1 MTCVEENSIFNPIEF
16 SQYEE
21 LVREMEAEGLED
33 VESKGIYEKADE
45 NFMKII
51 RAFLSEFEDYTIVFM

>member
-1 MTCVEENSIFNPIEF
+1 
-16 SQYEE
+16 
-21 LVREMEAEGLED
+21 MESEGLED
-33 VESKGIYEKADE
+33 VESKEIYEKADE